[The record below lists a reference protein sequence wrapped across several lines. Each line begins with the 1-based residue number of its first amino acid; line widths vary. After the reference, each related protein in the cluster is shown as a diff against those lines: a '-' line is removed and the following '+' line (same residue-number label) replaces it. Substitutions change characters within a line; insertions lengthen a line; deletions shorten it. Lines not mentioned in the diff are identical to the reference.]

1 MISPIT
7 PNQAKEQ
14 KNKVI
19 PGFVIDVFNQ
29 EILKNFNGNS
39 ARVIQKTVVKA
50 ILDCDSTLSAQ
61 FIFAEKWLD
70 VEEIF
75 RQVGWSVS
83 YDNPAYNESYEPSWT
98 FTKK

>member
-1 MISPIT
+1 M
-7 PNQAKEQ
+7 
-14 KNKVI
+14 
-19 PGFVIDVFNQ
+19 
-29 EILKNFNGNS
+29 
-39 ARVIQKTVVKA
+39 KA
-50 ILDCDSTLSAQ
+50 ILDCDSTLSPQ